1 MTNEFKG
8 TINGIDFYNVKEY
21 NEYLTELIKKGVNIN
36 AQSNT
41 NITNVSDN
49 DENPKCCCGNG
60 GCCHGECKDKLAGG
74 GYVPFFEDGD
84 EYYLDN
90 EKLDVDTAA
99 KVFDEFAKTLDN
111 KLENLC
117 PCQLND
123 YLNTV
128 SDIRGS
134 ITSDDSFAK
143 GKCDEYEKLIKKYTE
158 GISKIQEE
166 LEKVRNHIVLQCNYY
181 SERVERDEQGY
192 VVYDGNIMQEAKQA
206 LHNISYDYPKLKG
219 YYPNIKPLA
228 FSSLFSQAY
237 TGGYYFPFSLE
248 ANYNNKMYICNL
260 PDTYCHEFAHL
271 HGYIYEDEANFL
283 SFRAC
288 IESKN
293 DFFIYCGYL
302 SVLNYVENEYWSR
315 VDFKEAFSR
324 KLPIVNEKVIKDNIF
339 LKEET
344 WNSIEENALFST
356 QTVHDISDGF
366 MNGSLKMNGV
376 KDGAESYRRVVAL
389 LLHYYDG
396 KL

>member
-1 MTNEFKG
+1 MKKKNVIILWILIAFLN
-8 TINGIDFYNVKEY
+8 IIAWLFPMFCDFYTSYIMPIWVNIYGRLMGVVPFSVGEWMIILAVLYVLSSLVIAIVWIVLRKHPKYNTFAKKYSNIFVSVFTIVCLIMTLNCTILYHCTPLYSDNSNKEY
-21 NEYLTELIKKGVNIN
+21 
-36 AQSNT
+36 
-41 NITNVSDN
+41 
-49 DENPKCCCGNG
+49 
-60 GCCHGECKDKLAGG
+60 
-74 GYVPFFEDGD
+74 
-84 EYYLDN
+84 
-90 EKLDVDTAA
+90 
-99 KVFDEFAKTLDN
+99 
-111 KLENLC
+111 
-117 PCQLND
+117 
-123 YLNTV
+123 
-128 SDIRGS
+128 S
-134 ITSDDSFAK
+134 I
-143 GKCDEYEKLIKKYTE
+143 
-158 GISKIQEE
+158 EE

>member
-1 MTNEFKG
+1 MKKKNVIILWILIAFLN
-8 TINGIDFYNVKEY
+8 IIAWLFPMFCDFYTRYIMPVWVNIYGRLMGVVPFSVGEWMIILAVLYVLSSLVMAIVWIFLRKNPKYNTFAKKYSDIFVSVFTIVCLIMTLNCTILYHCTPLYDDNSNKEY
-21 NEYLTELIKKGVNIN
+21 
-36 AQSNT
+36 
-41 NITNVSDN
+41 
-49 DENPKCCCGNG
+49 
-60 GCCHGECKDKLAGG
+60 
-74 GYVPFFEDGD
+74 
-84 EYYLDN
+84 
-90 EKLDVDTAA
+90 
-99 KVFDEFAKTLDN
+99 
-111 KLENLC
+111 
-117 PCQLND
+117 
-123 YLNTV
+123 
-128 SDIRGS
+128 S
-134 ITSDDSFAK
+134 I
-143 GKCDEYEKLIKKYTE
+143 
-158 GISKIQEE
+158 EE

-315 VDFKEAFSR
+315 VDVKEAFSR

-366 MNGSLKMNGV
+366 TNGSLKMNGV
-376 KDGAESYRRVVAL
+376 KDGVESYRRVVAL